1 MKCNNLKPVRWLQII
16 LAFTIT
22 TLLVTILIPNDSSPA
37 ILAIRVIF
45 AFIFVSFLPGYLL
58 VNVLFINKN
67 RLDVVEQLVLSVAL
81 TFGLDGLV
89 GLFLG
94 LSPIGLT
101 FSSITISL
109 STLVLVLTAIAFTRQ
124 IRSTPNQLIQT
135 PTSIT
140 A

>member
-1 MKCNNLKPVRWLQII
+1 M
-16 LAFTIT
+16 
-22 TLLVTILIPNDSSPA
+22 
-37 ILAIRVIF
+37 AIRVVF
-45 AFIFVSFLPGYLL
+45 AFVFVSFLPGYLL

-81 TFGLDGLV
+81 TFGLDGLI

-109 STLVLVLTAIAFTRQ
+109 SALVLVLAAIAFARQ
-124 IRSTPNQLIQT
+124 TKSTPTQFIQT
-135 PTSIT
+135 SALIT